1 MSLFDAFGDRWTPG
15 RKVRAADDV
24 GQGLLGGNHVSKGT
38 RGKIVDTHEGL
49 LQDTV
54 TVEFE
59 NGYTEILKPS
69 EIERD
74 SWF

>member
-1 MSLFDAFGDRWTPG
+1 MSLFDAFGDRWTVG
-15 RKVRAADDV
+15 REVRAADNV
-24 GQGLLGGNHVSKGT
+24 GESLLGGRHVPKGT
-38 RGKIVDTHEGL
+38 RGKIVQTHEGL
-49 LQDTV
+49 LEDSV

>member
-1 MSLFDAFGDRWTPG
+1 MSLFDAFGDRWTAG
-15 RKVRAADDV
+15 REVRAADNV
-24 GQGLLGGNHVSKGT
+24 GESLFGGHHVPKGT
-38 RGKIVDTHEGL
+38 RGKIVETHEGL

-69 EIERD
+69 DIERD